1 MKLSVVT
8 LLAASLAV
16 TAAFAPAAR
25 NVPGGTAT
33 ATTTVLRGAVSGEDV
48 RHARPMFA
56 PGHFETHGAK
66 SSAGREQI
74 SGEDVRHARPKFA
87 PGHFETH
94 GAKSAAVGR
103 EQCPGE
109 DVREGRGSYA
119 PFDHRGRVGKIGEIG
134 TDGSAARPYVPA
146 SGLYV
151 QPRVSPEFAPSFESG
166 LPAKAAY
173 GFGGG
178 GKKAAG
184 TSTGAASGYLGNL

>member
-8 LLAASLAV
+8 LLAASFAV

-33 ATTTVLRGAVSGEDV
+33 ATTTVLRGAV
-48 RHARPMFA
+48 
-56 PGHFETHGAK
+56 
-66 SSAGREQI
+66 

-173 GFGGG
+173 GLGGG
-178 GKKAAG
+178 AKKAAG